1 MIEKIIPLRIAS
13 FPWNGLLIPPVLLWY
28 RKSINEPKNIERRT
42 VLATKSGPYIIDE
55 LYASKKIITLSIKK
69 EKKL

>member
-1 MIEKIIPLRIAS
+1 
-13 FPWNGLLIPPVLLWY
+13 VLLWY